1 MKKFEKITAI
11 IPLLESENRHGEWI
25 VDTESK
31 GTPEDPI
38 QFPFV
43 GYSAAAHRLIEAVHE
58 CVVDLRDEMNVFDYM
73 GVLESYGLN
82 GEEDVLAADVSSCDA
97 KCTLAMVLTIIRQD
111 RFCEGLLLSYLE
123 NGKMLEWMKRLQEI
137 DNQ

>member
-11 IPLLESENRHGEWI
+11 IPLLESENRHGKWI

-58 CVVDLRDEMNVFDYM
+58 CVDDLRDEMNAFDYM

-82 GEEDVLAADVSSCDA
+82 GEKDVLAADASSCDA
-97 KCTLAMVLTIIRQD
+97 KCALAMVLTIIRQD